1 MVEVVGTAP
10 TSVMVITKFVYRRS
24 WQANKNNIID
34 YCKQST
40 KFTFLKKKYYLYL
53 SFISLFTLS
62 IKWVM
67 PILEGEINLNSLVLF
82 NLEDTQYFPI
92 IYSLSEF
99 NFAPTYI
106 DIIDSKKIIGF
117 PLLGALTH
125 SVFFKFIGIYAFIFL
140 EYIFQIIFLIILFKV
155 MLNIFEDYK
164 KSFYFLIYLL
174 LAYSLLGVLSIYQD
188 SNIFKNLYHLFDNN
202 FGTRYPRPLITGI
215 LIFLALYLILD
226 FKKQL
231 FKSFENTYVI
241 KISIILGL
249 LLNTFF
255 YYFVIFSFLLSI
267 IFLTNINK
275 KIFSKILFKK
285 LSLFV
290 VVFLIFMIPF
300 VFQNIYSE
308 PDYSIRIGLIE
319 ISNEKRFF
327 LVTYLLKK
335 LLSLEFF
342 PFLLVACLSF
352 YYSNNYLRKH
362 TEKLNTFFYLI
373 ISSILSTITFISLSP
388 SIISI
393 YHFADI
399 ILFSLALYF
408 SLIFFTAIYK
418 FIKKKNFSNIFFSDS
433 AVIIVFVI
441 FLMLDSLYTIK
452 EFKKKGELI
461 KEATKLEIFLA
472 DERLNDTN
480 LKLFTNDRIASN
492 LWLLN
497 DNNNLLISDG
507 FTNSLE
513 NSQIEYNYINNLK
526 HFGFSEK
533 KFKNFISFGKSEVR
547 NNFFLRLF
555 IYRYQ
560 ANSLYTYSDKK
571 QYTSDFHEVITN
583 TSPFRAQNQIIP
595 EDEKRRLLDLF
606 TNHKV
611 DSDLTADYIIINYS
625 LISEYF
631 EILNNDYTEIFS
643 TKNYKVYSR

>member
-1 MVEVVGTAP
+1 
-10 TSVMVITKFVYRRS
+10 
-24 WQANKNNIID
+24 
-34 YCKQST
+34 
-40 KFTFLKKKYYLYL
+40 
-53 SFISLFTLS
+53 
-62 IKWVM
+62 M

-433 AVIIVFVI
+433 AVIIFFVI

>member
-1 MVEVVGTAP
+1 M
-10 TSVMVITKFVYRRS
+10 
-24 WQANKNNIID
+24 
-34 YCKQST
+34 
-40 KFTFLKKKYYLYL
+40 KKKYYLYL
-53 SFISLFTLS
+53 SFIALFTLS
-62 IKWVM
+62 IKWVL

-117 PLLGALTH
+117 PFLGALIH

-155 MLNIFEDYK
+155 ILNIFEEDYK

-174 LAYSLLGVLSIYQD
+174 LANSLLGVFSIYLD

-231 FKSFENTYVI
+231 FKSFENIYVI
-241 KISIILGL
+241 KISIVLGL

-275 KIFSKILFKK
+275 NIFLKILLKR

-290 VVFLIFMIPF
+290 LVFLIFVTPF
-300 VFQNIYSE
+300 VLQNIYSE

-327 LVTYLLKK
+327 LLTYLLKK
-335 LLSLEFF
+335 LLSFEFF
-342 PFLLVACLSF
+342 PFLLFAFLSF
-352 YYSNNYLRKH
+352 YYTNNYSRKYVK
-362 TEKLNTFFYLI
+362 KLNIFFYLI
-373 ISSILSTITFISLSP
+373 ISSILSTIIFISLSP
-388 SIISI
+388 SIISV

-408 SLIFFTAIYK
+408 SLILFTATYE
-418 FIKKKNFSNIFFSDS
+418 FINTKKFSNILFSDS
-433 AVIIVFVI
+433 AIIVFFVI
-441 FLMLDSLYTIK
+441 FLLFDGLYSIK
-452 EFKKKGELI
+452 EHEKKKELI
-461 KEATKLEIFLA
+461 KEADKLEIFLV
-472 DERLNDTN
+472 DEGLNNTN

-492 LWLLN
+492 FWLLN
-497 DNNNLLISDG
+497 GNNNLLISDG
-507 FTNSLE
+507 FTNSLK
-513 NSQIEYNYINNLK
+513 NSQIEYNYINSLK
-526 HFGFSEK
+526 YFGFSEK

-571 QYTSDFHEVITN
+571 QYTSDFHDVITN

-611 DSDLTADYIIINYS
+611 DIDLTADYIIINYS

-631 EILNNDYTEIFS
+631 EILNNEYTEIFS

>member
-1 MVEVVGTAP
+1 M
-10 TSVMVITKFVYRRS
+10 
-24 WQANKNNIID
+24 
-34 YCKQST
+34 
-40 KFTFLKKKYYLYL
+40 KKKYYLYL
-53 SFISLFTLS
+53 SFIALFTLS
-62 IKWVM
+62 IKWVL

-117 PLLGALTH
+117 PFLGALIH

-155 MLNIFEDYK
+155 ILNIFEEDYK

-174 LAYSLLGVLSIYQD
+174 LANSLLGVFSIYLD

-231 FKSFENTYVI
+231 FKSFENIYVI
-241 KISIILGL
+241 KISIVLGL

-275 KIFSKILFKK
+275 NIFLKILLKR

-290 VVFLIFMIPF
+290 LVFLIFVTPF
-300 VFQNIYSE
+300 VLQNIYSE

-327 LVTYLLKK
+327 LLTYLLKK
-335 LLSLEFF
+335 LLSFEFF
-342 PFLLVACLSF
+342 PFLLFAFLSF
-352 YYSNNYLRKH
+352 YYTNNYSRKYVK
-362 TEKLNTFFYLI
+362 KLNIFFYLI
-373 ISSILSTITFISLSP
+373 ISSILSTIIFISLSP
-388 SIISI
+388 SIISV
-393 YHFADI
+393 YHFVDI

-408 SLIFFTAIYK
+408 SLILFTATYE
-418 FIKKKNFSNIFFSDS
+418 FINTKKFSNILFSDS
-433 AVIIVFVI
+433 AIIVFFVI
-441 FLMLDSLYTIK
+441 FLLFDGLYSIK
-452 EFKKKGELI
+452 EHEKKKELI
-461 KEATKLEIFLA
+461 KEADKLEFFLV
-472 DERLNDTN
+472 DEGLNNTN

-492 LWLLN
+492 FWLLN
-497 DNNNLLISDG
+497 GNNNLLISDG
-507 FTNSLE
+507 FTNSLK
-513 NSQIEYNYINNLK
+513 NSQIEYNYINSLK
-526 HFGFSEK
+526 YFGFSEK

-571 QYTSDFHEVITN
+571 QYTSDFHDVITN

-611 DSDLTADYIIINYS
+611 DIDLTADYIIINYS

-631 EILNNDYTEIFS
+631 EILNNEYTEIFS

>member
-1 MVEVVGTAP
+1 
-10 TSVMVITKFVYRRS
+10 
-24 WQANKNNIID
+24 
-34 YCKQST
+34 
-40 KFTFLKKKYYLYL
+40 
-53 SFISLFTLS
+53 
-62 IKWVM
+62 M

-117 PLLGALTH
+117 PLLGALIH

-155 MLNIFEDYK
+155 ILIIFEDYK

-174 LAYSLLGVLSIYQD
+174 LAYSLLGVFSIYLD

-241 KISIILGL
+241 KISIVLGL

-275 KIFSKILFKK
+275 NIFSKILLKR

-290 VVFLIFMIPF
+290 LVFLIFVTPF

-327 LVTYLLKK
+327 LLTYLLKK

-352 YYSNNYLRKH
+352 YYSNNYLRKY
-362 TEKLNTFFYLI
+362 TEKLNTFFYLV

-388 SIISI
+388 GIISI
-393 YHFADI
+393 YHFVDI
-399 ILFSLALYF
+399 ILFSLVLYF
-408 SLIFFTAIYK
+408 SLIFFTATYK
-418 FIKKKNFSNIFFSDS
+418 FINTTKFSNILFSDS
-433 AVIIVFVI
+433 AIIVFFVI
-441 FLMLDSLYTIK
+441 FLVFDGLYSIK
-452 EFKKKGELI
+452 EYEKKKELI
-461 KEATKLEIFLA
+461 KEADKLEFFLV
-472 DERLNDTN
+472 DEGLNNTN

-492 LWLLN
+492 FWLLN
-497 DNNNLLISDG
+497 GNNNLLISDG
-507 FTNSLE
+507 FTNSLK
-513 NSQIEYNYINNLK
+513 NSQIEYNYINSLK
-526 HFGFSEK
+526 YFGFSEK

-571 QYTSDFHEVITN
+571 QYTSDFHDVITN

-595 EDEKRRLLDLF
+595 EDEKKRLLDLF

-631 EILNNDYTEIFS
+631 EILNNEYTEIFS

>member
-1 MVEVVGTAP
+1 M
-10 TSVMVITKFVYRRS
+10 
-24 WQANKNNIID
+24 
-34 YCKQST
+34 
-40 KFTFLKKKYYLYL
+40 KKKYYLYL
-53 SFISLFTLS
+53 SFIALFTLS
-62 IKWVM
+62 IKWVL

-117 PLLGALTH
+117 PLLGALIH

-155 MLNIFEDYK
+155 ILNIFEEDYK

-174 LAYSLLGVLSIYQD
+174 LANSLLGVFSIYLD

-231 FKSFENTYVI
+231 FKSFENIYVI
-241 KISIILGL
+241 KISIVLGL

-275 KIFSKILFKK
+275 NIFLKILLKR

-290 VVFLIFMIPF
+290 LVFLIFVTPF
-300 VFQNIYSE
+300 VLQNIYSE

-327 LVTYLLKK
+327 LLTYLLKK
-335 LLSLEFF
+335 LLSFEFF
-342 PFLLVACLSF
+342 PFLLFAFLSF
-352 YYSNNYLRKH
+352 YYTNNYSRKYVK
-362 TEKLNTFFYLI
+362 KLNIFFYLI
-373 ISSILSTITFISLSP
+373 ISSILSTIIFISLSP
-388 SIISI
+388 SIISV

-408 SLIFFTAIYK
+408 SLILFTATYE
-418 FIKKKNFSNIFFSDS
+418 FINTKKFSNILFSDS
-433 AVIIVFVI
+433 AIIVFFVI
-441 FLMLDSLYTIK
+441 FLLFDGLYSIK
-452 EFKKKGELI
+452 EHEKKKELI
-461 KEATKLEIFLA
+461 KEADKLEFFLV
-472 DERLNDTN
+472 DEGLNNTN

-492 LWLLN
+492 FWLLN
-497 DNNNLLISDG
+497 GNNNLLISDG
-507 FTNSLE
+507 FTNSLK
-513 NSQIEYNYINNLK
+513 NSQIEYNYINSLK
-526 HFGFSEK
+526 YFGFSEK

-571 QYTSDFHEVITN
+571 QYTSDFHDVITN

-611 DSDLTADYIIINYS
+611 NIDLTADYIIINYS

-631 EILNNDYTEIFS
+631 EILNNEYTEIFS

>member
-1 MVEVVGTAP
+1 
-10 TSVMVITKFVYRRS
+10 
-24 WQANKNNIID
+24 
-34 YCKQST
+34 
-40 KFTFLKKKYYLYL
+40 
-53 SFISLFTLS
+53 
-62 IKWVM
+62 M
-67 PILEGEINLNSLVLF
+67 PILEGETNLNSLVLF
-82 NLEDTQYFPI
+82 NLKDTQYFPI

-117 PLLGALTH
+117 PLLGALIH

-155 MLNIFEDYK
+155 ILNIFEEDYK

-174 LAYSLLGVLSIYQD
+174 LANSLLGVFSIYLD

-231 FKSFENTYVI
+231 FKSFENIYVI
-241 KISIILGL
+241 KISIVLGL

-275 KIFSKILFKK
+275 NIFLKILLKR

-290 VVFLIFMIPF
+290 LVFLIFVTPF
-300 VFQNIYSE
+300 VLQNIYSE

-327 LVTYLLKK
+327 LLTYLLKK
-335 LLSLEFF
+335 LLSFEFF
-342 PFLLVACLSF
+342 PFLLFAFLSF
-352 YYSNNYLRKH
+352 YYTNNYSRKYVK
-362 TEKLNTFFYLI
+362 KLNIFFYLI
-373 ISSILSTITFISLSP
+373 ISSILSTIIFISLSP
-388 SIISI
+388 SIISV

-408 SLIFFTAIYK
+408 SLILFTATYE
-418 FIKKKNFSNIFFSDS
+418 FINTKKFSNILFSDS
-433 AVIIVFVI
+433 AIIVFFVI
-441 FLMLDSLYTIK
+441 FLLFDGLYSIK
-452 EFKKKGELI
+452 EHEKKKELI
-461 KEATKLEIFLA
+461 KEADKLEIFLV
-472 DERLNDTN
+472 DEGLNNTN

-492 LWLLN
+492 FWLLN
-497 DNNNLLISDG
+497 GNNNLLISDG
-507 FTNSLE
+507 FTNSLK
-513 NSQIEYNYINNLK
+513 NSQIEYNYINSLK
-526 HFGFSEK
+526 YFGFSEK

-571 QYTSDFHEVITN
+571 QYTSDFHDVITN

-611 DSDLTADYIIINYS
+611 DIDLTADYIIINYS

-631 EILNNDYTEIFS
+631 EILNNEYTEIFS

>member
-1 MVEVVGTAP
+1 M
-10 TSVMVITKFVYRRS
+10 
-24 WQANKNNIID
+24 
-34 YCKQST
+34 
-40 KFTFLKKKYYLYL
+40 KKHYYLYL
-53 SFISLFTLS
+53 IFVSLFTLS
-62 IKWVM
+62 IKWVL

-117 PLLGALTH
+117 PLLGALIH

-155 MLNIFEDYK
+155 ILKIFEDYK
-164 KSFYFLIYLL
+164 KSFYFLICLL
-174 LAYSLLGVLSIYQD
+174 LAYSLLGVFSIYLD

-215 LIFLALYLILD
+215 LIFLALYLVLD

-241 KISIILGL
+241 KISIVLGL

-255 YYFVIFSFLLSI
+255 YYFIIFSFLLSI

-290 VVFLIFMIPF
+290 AFFLIFMIPF

-335 LLSLEFF
+335 LLGLEFF
-342 PFLLVACLSF
+342 SFLLVACLSF
-352 YYSNNYLRKH
+352 YYSNNYLRKY
-362 TEKLNTFFYLI
+362 TEKLNTFFYLV

-388 SIISI
+388 GIISI

-399 ILFSLALYF
+399 ILFSLVLYF
-408 SLIFFTAIYK
+408 LLIFFTATYQFLNITK
-418 FIKKKNFSNIFFSDS
+418 FFNIFFSQK
-433 AVIIVFVI
+433 AMIIFIFI
-441 FLMLDSLYTIK
+441 FLMLDGLYVASNFK
-452 EFKKKGELI
+452 EKKELI
-461 KEATKLEIFLA
+461 KEAAMLENFLV
-472 DERLNDTN
+472 DKNIKNTN
-480 LKLFTNDRIASN
+480 LKLFSNDRIASN

-497 DNNNLLISDG
+497 NNSNLLISDG
-507 FTNSLE
+507 FTNSLK

-547 NNFFLRLF
+547 NNFFLRLYN
-555 IYRYQ
+555 YRYQ
-560 ANSLYTYSDKK
+560 TNSLYTYSNIKH
-571 QYTSDFHEVITN
+571 YTADLQNIIIN
-583 TSPFRAQNQIIP
+583 TSPFRVQNQIIP
-595 EDEKRRLLDLF
+595 EDEKKRLLDLF
-606 TNHKV
+606 TSHSV
-611 DSDLTADYIIINYS
+611 DSDFTADYIVINYS
-625 LISEYF
+625 SISEHF
-631 EILNNDYTEIFS
+631 EVLNKEYTEIFS
-643 TKNYKVYSR
+643 TKNYKIYSRLKY

>member
-1 MVEVVGTAP
+1 
-10 TSVMVITKFVYRRS
+10 
-24 WQANKNNIID
+24 
-34 YCKQST
+34 
-40 KFTFLKKKYYLYL
+40 LKKKYYLYL
-53 SFISLFTLS
+53 SFIALFTLS
-62 IKWVM
+62 IKWVL

-117 PLLGALTH
+117 PLLGALIH

-155 MLNIFEDYK
+155 ILNIFEEDYK

-174 LAYSLLGVLSIYQD
+174 LANSLLGVFSIYLD

-231 FKSFENTYVI
+231 FKSFENIYVI
-241 KISIILGL
+241 KISIVLGL

-275 KIFSKILFKK
+275 NIFLKILLKR

-290 VVFLIFMIPF
+290 LVFLIFVTPF
-300 VFQNIYSE
+300 VLQNIYSE

-327 LVTYLLKK
+327 LLTYLLKK
-335 LLSLEFF
+335 LLSFEFF
-342 PFLLVACLSF
+342 PFLLFAFLSF
-352 YYSNNYLRKH
+352 YYTNNYSRKYVK
-362 TEKLNTFFYLI
+362 KLNIFFYLI
-373 ISSILSTITFISLSP
+373 ISSILSTIIFISLSP
-388 SIISI
+388 SIISV

-408 SLIFFTAIYK
+408 SLILFTATYE
-418 FIKKKNFSNIFFSDS
+418 FINTKKFSNILFSDS
-433 AVIIVFVI
+433 AIIVFFVI
-441 FLMLDSLYTIK
+441 FLLFDGLYSIK
-452 EFKKKGELI
+452 EHEKKKELI
-461 KEATKLEIFLA
+461 KEADKLEFFLV
-472 DERLNDTN
+472 DEGLNNTN

-492 LWLLN
+492 FWLLN
-497 DNNNLLISDG
+497 GNNNLLISDG
-507 FTNSLE
+507 FTNSLK
-513 NSQIEYNYINNLK
+513 NSQIEYNYINSLK
-526 HFGFSEK
+526 YFGFSEK

-571 QYTSDFHEVITN
+571 QYTSDFHDVITN

-611 DSDLTADYIIINYS
+611 DIDLTADYIIINYS

-631 EILNNDYTEIFS
+631 EILNNEYTEIFS

>member
-1 MVEVVGTAP
+1 M
-10 TSVMVITKFVYRRS
+10 
-24 WQANKNNIID
+24 
-34 YCKQST
+34 
-40 KFTFLKKKYYLYL
+40 KKKYYLYL
-53 SFISLFTLS
+53 SFIALFTLS
-62 IKWVM
+62 IKWVL
-67 PILEGEINLNSLVLF
+67 PILEGETNLNSLVLF
-82 NLEDTQYFPI
+82 NLKDTQYFPI

-117 PLLGALTH
+117 PFLGALIH

-155 MLNIFEDYK
+155 ILNIFEEDYK

-174 LAYSLLGVLSIYQD
+174 LANSLLGVFSIYLD

-241 KISIILGL
+241 KISIVLGL

-275 KIFSKILFKK
+275 NIFLKILLKR

-290 VVFLIFMIPF
+290 LVFLIFVTPF
-300 VFQNIYSE
+300 VLQNIYSE

-327 LVTYLLKK
+327 LLTYLLKK
-335 LLSLEFF
+335 LLSFEFF
-342 PFLLVACLSF
+342 PFLLFAFLSF
-352 YYSNNYLRKH
+352 YYTNNYSRKYVK
-362 TEKLNTFFYLI
+362 KLNIFFYLI
-373 ISSILSTITFISLSP
+373 ISSILSTIIFISLSP
-388 SIISI
+388 SIISV

-408 SLIFFTAIYK
+408 SLILFTATYE
-418 FIKKKNFSNIFFSDS
+418 FINTKKFSNILFSDS
-433 AVIIVFVI
+433 AIIVFFVI
-441 FLMLDSLYTIK
+441 FLLFDGLYSIK
-452 EFKKKGELI
+452 EHEKKKELI
-461 KEATKLEIFLA
+461 KEADKLEFFLV
-472 DERLNDTN
+472 DEGLNNTN

-492 LWLLN
+492 FWLLN
-497 DNNNLLISDG
+497 GNNNLLISDG
-507 FTNSLE
+507 FTNSLK
-513 NSQIEYNYINNLK
+513 NSQIEYNYINSLK
-526 HFGFSEK
+526 YFGFSEK

-571 QYTSDFHEVITN
+571 QYTSDFHDVITN

-611 DSDLTADYIIINYS
+611 DIDLTADYIIINYS

-631 EILNNDYTEIFS
+631 EILNNEYTEIFS

>member
-1 MVEVVGTAP
+1 M
-10 TSVMVITKFVYRRS
+10 
-24 WQANKNNIID
+24 
-34 YCKQST
+34 
-40 KFTFLKKKYYLYL
+40 KKKYYLYL
-53 SFISLFTLS
+53 SFIALFTLS
-62 IKWVM
+62 IKWVL

-117 PLLGALTH
+117 PFLGALIH

-155 MLNIFEDYK
+155 ILNIFEEDYK

-174 LAYSLLGVLSIYQD
+174 LANSLLGVFSIYLD

-231 FKSFENTYVI
+231 FKSFENIYVI
-241 KISIILGL
+241 KISIVLGL

-275 KIFSKILFKK
+275 NIFLKILLKR

-290 VVFLIFMIPF
+290 LVFLIFVTPF
-300 VFQNIYSE
+300 VLQNIYSE

-327 LVTYLLKK
+327 LLTYLLKK
-335 LLSLEFF
+335 LLSFEFF
-342 PFLLVACLSF
+342 PFLLFAFLSF
-352 YYSNNYLRKH
+352 YYTNNYSRKYVK
-362 TEKLNTFFYLI
+362 KLNIFFYLI
-373 ISSILSTITFISLSP
+373 ISSILSTIIFISLSP
-388 SIISI
+388 SIISV

-408 SLIFFTAIYK
+408 SLILFTATYELINT
-418 FIKKKNFSNIFFSDS
+418 KKFSNILFSDS
-433 AVIIVFVI
+433 AIIVFFVI
-441 FLMLDSLYTIK
+441 FLLFDGLYSIK
-452 EFKKKGELI
+452 EHEKKKELI
-461 KEATKLEIFLA
+461 KEAEKLEFFLV
-472 DERLNDTN
+472 DEGLNNTN

-492 LWLLN
+492 FWLLN
-497 DNNNLLISDG
+497 GNNNLLISDG
-507 FTNSLE
+507 FTNSLK
-513 NSQIEYNYINNLK
+513 NSQIEYNYINSLK
-526 HFGFSEK
+526 YFGFSEK

-571 QYTSDFHEVITN
+571 QYTSDFHDVITN

-611 DSDLTADYIIINYS
+611 DIDLTADYIIINYS

-631 EILNNDYTEIFS
+631 EILNNEYTEIFS

>member
-1 MVEVVGTAP
+1 M
-10 TSVMVITKFVYRRS
+10 K
-24 WQANKNNIID
+24 KN
-34 YCKQST
+34 
-40 KFTFLKKKYYLYL
+40 YYLYL
-53 SFISLFTLS
+53 IFVSLFTLS
-62 IKWVM
+62 IKWVL

-117 PLLGALTH
+117 PLLGALIH
-125 SVFFKFIGIYAFIFL
+125 SVFFKFIGIYTFIFL

-155 MLNIFEDYK
+155 ILKIFEDYK

-174 LAYSLLGVLSIYQD
+174 LAYSLLGVLSVYQD

-215 LIFLALYLILD
+215 LIFLALYLVLD

-231 FKSFENTYVI
+231 FKSFENIYVI
-241 KISIILGL
+241 KISIVLGL

-255 YYFVIFSFLLSI
+255 YYFIIFSFLLSI
-267 IFLTNINK
+267 IFLININK

-290 VVFLIFMIPF
+290 AVFLIFMIPF

-308 PDYSIRIGLIE
+308 PDYSMRIGLIE

-352 YYSNNYLRKH
+352 YYSNNYLRKY
-362 TEKLNTFFYLI
+362 TEKLNTFFYLV
-373 ISSILSTITFISLSP
+373 ISSILSTIIFISLSP
-388 SIISI
+388 GIISV

-399 ILFSLALYF
+399 ILFSLVLYF
-408 SLIFFTAIYK
+408 SLIFFTAAYQFLNTTK
-418 FIKKKNFSNIFFSDS
+418 FFNIFFSQK
-433 AVIIVFVI
+433 AMIIFIFI
-441 FLMLDSLYTIK
+441 FLMLDGLYVASN
-452 EFKKKGELI
+452 FKKKKELI
-461 KEATKLEIFLA
+461 KEATMLENFLV
-472 DERLNDTN
+472 DKNIKNTN
-480 LKLFTNDRIASN
+480 LKLFSNDRIASN

-497 DNNNLLISDG
+497 NNSNLLISDG
-507 FTNSLE
+507 FTNSLK

-547 NNFFLRLF
+547 NGFFLRLYN
-555 IYRYQ
+555 YRYQ
-560 ANSLYTYSDKK
+560 ANSLYTYSNIKH
-571 QYTSDFHEVITN
+571 YTADLQNIIIN
-583 TSPFRAQNQIIP
+583 TSPFRVQNQIIP
-595 EDEKRRLLDLF
+595 EDEKKRLLDLF
-606 TNHKV
+606 TSHSV
-611 DSDLTADYIIINYS
+611 DSDFTADYIVINYS
-625 LISEYF
+625 SISEHF
-631 EILNNDYTEIFS
+631 EVLNKKYTEIFS
-643 TKNYKVYSR
+643 TKNYKIYSRLKY

>member
-1 MVEVVGTAP
+1 
-10 TSVMVITKFVYRRS
+10 
-24 WQANKNNIID
+24 
-34 YCKQST
+34 
-40 KFTFLKKKYYLYL
+40 
-53 SFISLFTLS
+53 
-62 IKWVM
+62 
-67 PILEGEINLNSLVLF
+67 
-82 NLEDTQYFPI
+82 
-92 IYSLSEF
+92 
-99 NFAPTYI
+99 
-106 DIIDSKKIIGF
+106 
-117 PLLGALTH
+117 
-125 SVFFKFIGIYAFIFL
+125 
-140 EYIFQIIFLIILFKV
+140 

-433 AVIIVFVI
+433 AVIIFFVI

>member
-1 MVEVVGTAP
+1 M
-10 TSVMVITKFVYRRS
+10 
-24 WQANKNNIID
+24 
-34 YCKQST
+34 
-40 KFTFLKKKYYLYL
+40 KKKYYLYL
-53 SFISLFTLS
+53 SFIALFTLS
-62 IKWVM
+62 IKWVL

-117 PLLGALTH
+117 PLLGALIH

-155 MLNIFEDYK
+155 ILNIFEEDYK
-164 KSFYFLIYLL
+164 KSSYFLIYLL
-174 LAYSLLGVLSIYQD
+174 LANSLLGVFSIYLD

-231 FKSFENTYVI
+231 FKSFENIYVI
-241 KISIILGL
+241 KISIVLGL

-275 KIFSKILFKK
+275 NIFLKILLKR

-290 VVFLIFMIPF
+290 LVFLIFVTPF
-300 VFQNIYSE
+300 VLQNIYSE

-327 LVTYLLKK
+327 LITYLLKK
-335 LLSLEFF
+335 LLSFEFF
-342 PFLLVACLSF
+342 PFLLFAFLSF
-352 YYSNNYLRKH
+352 YYTNNYSRKYVK
-362 TEKLNTFFYLI
+362 KLNIFFYLI
-373 ISSILSTITFISLSP
+373 ISSILSTIIFISLSP
-388 SIISI
+388 SIISV

-408 SLIFFTAIYK
+408 SLILFTATYE
-418 FIKKKNFSNIFFSDS
+418 FINTKKFSNILFSDS
-433 AVIIVFVI
+433 AIIVFFVI
-441 FLMLDSLYTIK
+441 FLLFDGLYSIK
-452 EFKKKGELI
+452 EHEKKKELI
-461 KEATKLEIFLA
+461 KEADKLEIFLV
-472 DERLNDTN
+472 DEGLNNTN

-492 LWLLN
+492 FWLLN
-497 DNNNLLISDG
+497 GNNNLLISDG
-507 FTNSLE
+507 FTNSLK
-513 NSQIEYNYINNLK
+513 NSQIEYNYINSLK
-526 HFGFSEK
+526 YFGFSEK

-571 QYTSDFHEVITN
+571 QYTSDFHDVITN

-611 DSDLTADYIIINYS
+611 DIDLTADYIIINYS

-631 EILNNDYTEIFS
+631 EILNNEYTEIFS

>member
-1 MVEVVGTAP
+1 
-10 TSVMVITKFVYRRS
+10 
-24 WQANKNNIID
+24 
-34 YCKQST
+34 
-40 KFTFLKKKYYLYL
+40 LKKKYYLYL
-53 SFISLFTLS
+53 SFIALFTLS
-62 IKWVM
+62 IKWVL

-117 PLLGALTH
+117 PLLGALIH

-155 MLNIFEDYK
+155 ILNIFEEDYK

-174 LAYSLLGVLSIYQD
+174 LANSLLGVFSIYLD

-231 FKSFENTYVI
+231 FKSFENIYVI
-241 KISIILGL
+241 KISIVLGL

-275 KIFSKILFKK
+275 NIFLKILLKR

-290 VVFLIFMIPF
+290 LVFLIFVTPF
-300 VFQNIYSE
+300 VLQNIYSE

-327 LVTYLLKK
+327 LLTYLLKK
-335 LLSLEFF
+335 LLSFEFF
-342 PFLLVACLSF
+342 PFLLFAFLSF
-352 YYSNNYLRKH
+352 YYTNNYSRKYVK
-362 TEKLNTFFYLI
+362 KLNIFFYLI
-373 ISSILSTITFISLSP
+373 ISSILSTIIFISLSP
-388 SIISI
+388 SIISV

-408 SLIFFTAIYK
+408 SLILFTATYE
-418 FIKKKNFSNIFFSDS
+418 FINTKKFSNILFSDS
-433 AVIIVFVI
+433 AIIVFFVI
-441 FLMLDSLYTIK
+441 FLLFDGLYSIK
-452 EFKKKGELI
+452 EHEKKKELI
-461 KEATKLEIFLA
+461 KEADKLEIFLV
-472 DERLNDTN
+472 DEGLNNTN

-492 LWLLN
+492 FWLLN
-497 DNNNLLISDG
+497 GNNNLLISDG
-507 FTNSLE
+507 FTNSLK
-513 NSQIEYNYINNLK
+513 NSQIEYNYINSLK
-526 HFGFSEK
+526 YFGFSEK

-571 QYTSDFHEVITN
+571 QYTSDFHDVITN

-611 DSDLTADYIIINYS
+611 NIDLTADYIIINYS

-631 EILNNDYTEIFS
+631 EILNNEYTEIFS

>member
-1 MVEVVGTAP
+1 M
-10 TSVMVITKFVYRRS
+10 K
-24 WQANKNNIID
+24 KN
-34 YCKQST
+34 
-40 KFTFLKKKYYLYL
+40 YYLYL
-53 SFISLFTLS
+53 TFVSLFTLS
-62 IKWVM
+62 IKWVLL
-67 PILEGEINLNSLVLF
+67 ILDGETNLNSSVLF

-92 IYSLSEF
+92 VYSLAEF
-99 NFAPTYI
+99 NFSPTYLDNI
-106 DIIDSKKIIGF
+106 ESKIIGF
-117 PLLGALTH
+117 PILGAFIH
-125 SVFFKFIGIYAFIFL
+125 AIFFKFIGVYSFIFL
-140 EYIFQIIFLIILFKV
+140 EYIFQIVFLIILFKV
-155 MLNIFEDYK
+155 ILNIFEDYK

-174 LAYSLLGVLSIYQD
+174 LAYSLLGVFSIYLD

-241 KISIILGL
+241 KISIVLGL

-255 YYFVIFSFLLSI
+255 YYFVIFSFLISI

-275 KIFSKILFKK
+275 NIFSKILFKR

-290 VVFLIFMIPF
+290 LVFLIFVTPF
-300 VFQNIYSE
+300 VLQNIYSE

-319 ISNEKRFF
+319 ISNDKRFF
-327 LVTYLLKK
+327 LLTYLLKK
-335 LLSLEFF
+335 LLSFEFF
-342 PFLLVACLSF
+342 PFLLFAFLSF
-352 YYSNNYLRKH
+352 YYTNNYSRKY
-362 TEKLNTFFYLI
+362 TEKLNIFFYFI
-373 ISSILSTITFISLSP
+373 ISSILSTIIFISLSP

-408 SLIFFTAIYK
+408 SLILFTATYK
-418 FIKKKNFSNIFFSDS
+418 FINTTKFSNILFSDS
-433 AVIIVFVI
+433 AIIVFFVI
-441 FLMLDSLYTIK
+441 FLIFDGLYSIK
-452 EFKKKGELI
+452 EYEKKKELI
-461 KEATKLEIFLA
+461 KEADKLEIFLV
-472 DERLNDTN
+472 DEGLNNTN

-492 LWLLN
+492 FWLLN
-497 DNNNLLISDG
+497 GNNNLLISDG
-507 FTNSLE
+507 FTNSLK
-513 NSQIEYNYINNLK
+513 NSQIEYNYINSLK
-526 HFGFSEK
+526 YFGFSKK
-533 KFKNFISFGKSEVR
+533 KFKNFISLGKSEVR

-560 ANSLYTYSDKK
+560 ANSLYTYSEKK
-571 QYTSDFHEVITN
+571 QYTSDFHDVITN

-625 LISEYF
+625 SISEYF
-631 EILNNDYTEIFS
+631 EILNNEYTEIFS

>member
-433 AVIIVFVI
+433 AVIIFFVI
-441 FLMLDSLYTIK
+441 FLMFDSLYTIK

>member
-1 MVEVVGTAP
+1 
-10 TSVMVITKFVYRRS
+10 
-24 WQANKNNIID
+24 
-34 YCKQST
+34 
-40 KFTFLKKKYYLYL
+40 LKKKYYLYL
-53 SFISLFTLS
+53 SFIVLFTLS
-62 IKWVM
+62 IKWVL
-67 PILEGEINLNSLVLF
+67 PILDGETNLNSLVLF
-82 NLEDTQYFPI
+82 NLEDTHYFPI
-92 IYSLSEF
+92 VYSIAEF
-99 NFAPTYI
+99 NFSPTYLDNI
-106 DIIDSKKIIGF
+106 ESKIIGF
-117 PLLGALTH
+117 PILGAFIH
-125 SVFFKFIGIYAFIFL
+125 AIFFKFIGIYAFIFL
-140 EYIFQIIFLIILFKV
+140 EYILQIIFLIILFKV
-155 MLNIFEDYK
+155 ILIIFEDYK

-174 LAYSLLGVLSIYQD
+174 LAYSLLGVFSIYLD

-215 LIFLALYLILD
+215 LIFLALYLVLD

-241 KISIILGL
+241 KISIVLGL

-255 YYFVIFSFLLSI
+255 YYFIIFSFLLSI

-290 VVFLIFMIPF
+290 TVFLIFMIPF

-352 YYSNNYLRKH
+352 YYSNNYLRKY
-362 TEKLNTFFYLI
+362 TEKLNTFFYLV

-388 SIISI
+388 SIISV

-399 ILFSLALYF
+399 ILFSLMLYF
-408 SLIFFTAIYK
+408 SLILFTATYEFINTKK
-418 FIKKKNFSNIFFSDS
+418 FFNIFFSQK
-433 AVIIVFVI
+433 AMIIFIFI
-441 FLMLDSLYTIK
+441 FLMLDGLYVASN
-452 EFKKKGELI
+452 FKGKKELI
-461 KEATKLEIFLA
+461 KEAVMLENFLF
-472 DERLNDTN
+472 DKNIKNTN
-480 LKLFTNDRIASN
+480 LKLFSNDRIASN

-497 DNNNLLISDG
+497 NNSNLLISDG
-507 FTNSLE
+507 FTNSLK

-547 NNFFLRLF
+547 NSFFLRLYN
-555 IYRYQ
+555 YRYQ
-560 ANSLYTYSDKK
+560 ANSLYTYSDIKH
-571 QYTSDFHEVITN
+571 YTEDLQNIIIN
-583 TSPFRAQNQIIP
+583 TSPFRVQNQIIP
-595 EDEKRRLLDLF
+595 EDEKKRLLDLF
-606 TNHKV
+606 TSHSV
-611 DSDLTADYIIINYS
+611 DSDFTADYIVINYS
-625 LISEYF
+625 SISEHF
-631 EILNNDYTEIFS
+631 EVLNKEYTEIFS
-643 TKNYKVYSR
+643 TKNYKIYSRLKY

>member
-1 MVEVVGTAP
+1 
-10 TSVMVITKFVYRRS
+10 
-24 WQANKNNIID
+24 
-34 YCKQST
+34 
-40 KFTFLKKKYYLYL
+40 
-53 SFISLFTLS
+53 
-62 IKWVM
+62 M

-117 PLLGALTH
+117 PLLGALIH

-155 MLNIFEDYK
+155 ILKIFEDYK

-174 LAYSLLGVLSIYQD
+174 LVYSLLGVLSIYQD
-188 SNIFKNLYHLFDNN
+188 SNIFKNLYYLFDNN

-215 LIFLALYLILD
+215 LIFLALYLVLD

-241 KISIILGL
+241 KISIVLGL

-255 YYFVIFSFLLSI
+255 YYFIIFSFLLSI

-290 VVFLIFMIPF
+290 AFFLIFMIPF

-335 LLSLEFF
+335 LLGLEFF

-352 YYSNNYLRKH
+352 YYSNNYLRKY
-362 TEKLNTFFYLI
+362 TEKLNTFFYLV

-388 SIISI
+388 GIISI

-399 ILFSLALYF
+399 ILFSLVLYF
-408 SLIFFTAIYK
+408 SLIFFTATYK
-418 FIKKKNFSNIFFSDS
+418 FINTTKFSNILFSDS
-433 AVIIVFVI
+433 AIIVFFVI
-441 FLMLDSLYTIK
+441 FLVFDGLYSIK
-452 EFKKKGELI
+452 EHEKKKELI
-461 KEATKLEIFLA
+461 KEADKLEIFLV
-472 DERLNDTN
+472 DEGLNNTN

-492 LWLLN
+492 FWLLN
-497 DNNNLLISDG
+497 GNNNLLISDG
-507 FTNSLE
+507 FTNSLK
-513 NSQIEYNYINNLK
+513 NSQIEYNYINSLK
-526 HFGFSEK
+526 YFGFSEK

-571 QYTSDFHEVITN
+571 QYTSDFHDVITN

-595 EDEKRRLLDLF
+595 EDEKKRLLDLF

-631 EILNNDYTEIFS
+631 EILNNEYTEIFS